1 MTWLQSLLLIVAV
14 EITLGCAE
22 ESVPEVESS
31 SEYLAYERSRGP
43 GADVTGA
50 PLGEGLDELDRDR
63 SVSAILE
70 IDRADGLPE
79 LSLAA
84 PTREGPVD
92 LISILG
98 EVGITVEIVWSD
110 RLAPG
115 ELFDDPWPG
124 EARLRGLMARFR
136 NVQARDDQWHLYLLL
151 GRKTQAERELS
162 LVIDPE
168 LRTGAVV
175 FVDPGSAETAATLHA
190 VGHEIG
196 HLLNL
201 LHPWE
206 VYGNTRSLMSYPWRW
221 EDRDWADPG
230 VFRFDAVGRR
240 HILRA
245 PEEVV
250 RPGGGEFVGW

>member
-1 MTWLQSLLLIVAV
+1 V
-14 EITLGCAE
+14 IT
-22 ESVPEVESS
+22 V
-31 SEYLAYERSRGP
+31 
-43 GADVTGA
+43 
-50 PLGEGLDELDRDR
+50 PLGEALDELDRDR
-63 SVSAILE
+63 SVTAILE

-84 PTREGPVD
+84 PTREGLID
-92 LISILG
+92 LVSILG
-98 EVGITVEIVWSD
+98 EVGISVKTVWSD

-115 ELFDDPWPG
+115 ELLDDPWPG
-124 EARLRGLMARFR
+124 EARLRELMARYR
-136 NVQARDDQWHLYLLL
+136 NVQVRDDQWHLYLLL

-168 LRTGAVV
+168 HHTGAVV
-175 FVDPGSAETAATLHA
+175 FVDPEDAPGTLHA

-201 LHPWE
+201 PHPWE
-206 VYGNTRSLMSYPWRW
+206 AYGNTRSLMSYPWRW
-221 EDRDWADPG
+221 EDWDWADPR

-245 PEEVV
+245 PDEEV
-250 RPGGGEFVGW
+250 RPAGGEFVG

>member
-1 MTWLQSLLLIVAV
+1 MWLQSLLLIVAV
-14 EITLGCAE
+14 AIMAGCAD

-43 GADVTGA
+43 GVLAPGA
-50 PLGEGLDELDRDR
+50 RLGEGLDELDRDR
-63 SVSAILE
+63 SVTAILE

-79 LSLAA
+79 MSLTA
-84 PTREGPVD
+84 PTREGPID
-92 LISILG
+92 LVSILG
-98 EVGITVEIVWSD
+98 EVGISVEIVWSD

-115 ELFDDPWPG
+115 ELVDDPWPG
-124 EARLRGLMARFR
+124 EARLRGLMARHR

-168 LRTGAVV
+168 HRTGAVV
-175 FVDPGSAETAATLHA
+175 FVDPEDAAGTLHA

-201 LHPWE
+201 PHPWD

-221 EDRDWADPG
+221 EDWDWADPG

-245 PEEVV
+245 PEEEV